1 MKTTRQAAQVGITFA
16 KERPIL
22 ISLYFLVHAVAAYL
36 VATPLFHGFSA
47 AIGRKGWSTDLIAQ
61 FDWLLMRN
69 VVGESSGAIAA
80 TFGFLIPVL
89 GILWVVRLG
98 MRIYLQLPHRDQGAP
113 SLATIVRTLPTVVL
127 TYIMV
132 IFMAGVGTTVLG
144 LILSV
149 IVALPTGEVAGF
161 WSGAVLIPTI
171 ALSMMAIAHLM
182 TRAAI
187 TERIVNGTGMV
198 DAALSGLKRPFT
210 HGAIA
215 RLYFM
220 AFMVSLVIIGVG
232 FGIRHIGAASLGA
245 AWGLFLLQ
253 QAVLWVRAFVD
264 VAWVV
269 GEGALLLAPK
279 EEE

>member
-1 MKTTRQAAQVGITFA
+1 MKTTRQAAHIGITFA
-16 KERPIL
+16 KGRPIL
-22 ISLYFLVHAVAAYL
+22 ISIYFLVHAVAAYL
-36 VATPLFHGFSA
+36 LATPLFHGFA
-47 AIGRKGWSTDLIAQ
+47 AAVGRTGWSEDLITQ

-69 VVGESSGAIAA
+69 VVGEASGAIAA
-80 TFGFLIPVL
+80 MFGLFVPVL

-98 MRIYLQLPHRDQGAP
+98 MRIYLQLNHRDQSAP
-113 SLATIVRTLPTVVL
+113 SLAMVVRTLPTVVL

-132 IFMAGVGTTVLG
+132 IFMAGVGTTVVG

-149 IVALPTGEVAGF
+149 IVALPSGEVAGF

-171 ALSMMAIAHLM
+171 TLSMMAIAHLM

-198 DAALSGLKRPFT
+198 DAALRGLKRPFT

-215 RLYFM
+215 RLYFV
-220 AFMVSLVIIGVG
+220 AFVASLVLIVMG

-245 AWGLFLLQ
+245 AWALFLLQ

-264 VAWVV
+264 VAWII
-269 GEGALLLAPK
+269 GEGALLVAPK